1 MFCLHLVNFN
11 TFLIERF
18 IRCTH
23 LGKSNKLVKKCAHAA
38 QMKQERSQS
47 EVERRNLILRN

>member
-23 LGKSNKLVKKCAHAA
+23 LGIGEKMRACGTNETGKITEGSGKKEFNFKKLI
-38 QMKQERSQS
+38 
-47 EVERRNLILRN
+47 N